1 MLMLTMQTLPARSTL
16 AASTLRLSPV
26 LRMLLW
32 AGALTGAA
40 YSAGVWPS
48 GPRVGAWAG
57 TLVQSSITL
66 LGLLLVAA
74 ALLAGMQGTH
84 LARMMRRTGHHRDL
98 LLTLLAAA
106 LGTLGTAAAG
116 IAVLVQTQPHAGLLA
131 ALVGLPLAGMGAVV
145 SAGRK
150 LWLVL
155 DAPSSE
161 R

>member
-1 MLMLTMQTLPARSTL
+1 MLMLTMQTLPARSTP
-16 AASTLRLSPV
+16 APSTWRLSPV
-26 LRMLLW
+26 LCMLLW

-48 GPRVGAWAG
+48 GPRVGAWAS

-66 LGLLLVAA
+66 LGLLMVAA
-74 ALLAGMQGTH
+74 ALVASMQGTH

-106 LGTLGTAAAG
+106 LGMLGTAAAG
-116 IAVLVQTQPHAGLLA
+116 LAALVQAQPHAWLLA
-131 ALVGLPLAGMGAVV
+131 ALVGLPLAGMGAVI

-155 DAPSSE
+155 GALPSA